1 MLFMNVLHKHKN
13 MECELNDWT
22 DWKHKYNEKG
32 PPLAKKEK
40 KGGKQQKQTNEV
52 KGVEFK
58 QFSLE
63 GKRSLLLPAA
73 NPLWNASASNS
84 RISN

>member
-1 MLFMNVLHKHKN
+1 MTKQI
-13 MECELNDWT
+13 EAQTQW
-22 DWKHKYNEKG
+22 
-32 PPLAKKEK
+32 
-40 KGGKQQKQTNEV
+40 KGGPLVKTQQKQTNEV

-63 GKRSLLLPAA
+63 GKRTLLLPAA